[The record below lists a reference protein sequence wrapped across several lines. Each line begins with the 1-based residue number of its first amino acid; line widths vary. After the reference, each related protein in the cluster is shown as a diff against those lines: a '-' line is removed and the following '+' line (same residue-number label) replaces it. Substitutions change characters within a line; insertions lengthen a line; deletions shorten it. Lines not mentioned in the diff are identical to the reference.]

1 MSKHEISLLIITAGV
16 ILELL
21 VMRSIWLAYASIR
34 WDRIRGHVVES
45 YVMTSDSTSES
56 GQTHKPVI
64 KYKYTY
70 GGVDY
75 TGDKI
80 AYSFAYGAKSW
91 ADKLVNAY
99 RQGKEINVYVQPNK
113 PKRSVLLTGLRPLPT
128 LMGLVIPP
136 LVTFGALIATR

>member
-16 ILELL
+16 IVELL
-21 VMRSIWLAYASIR
+21 VLRSIWLAYSSMH
-34 WDRIRGHVVES
+34 WDRIRGHVIES
-45 YVMTSDSTSES
+45 YVMDSGSTSES

-64 KYKYTY
+64 RYKYTY

-80 AYSFAYGAKSW
+80 AYSFAYGPKKS
-91 ADKLVNAY
+91 ADKLMRAF
-99 RQGKEINVYVQPNK
+99 RQGKEINIYVHPNK
-113 PKRSVLLTGLRPLPT
+113 PKRSVLLTGLRPIPT